1 MTSPECVLRGDVTT
15 KEVLDGLE
23 RIHPDEQGEWLFMR
37 EALGIDGLALHC
49 WAGSSKVRYER
60 IGYEVKVSRSDF
72 RREIRSP
79 LKRAGAMRIC
89 DRFYFACPEALIL
102 AQEVPAGCGLVW
114 VGRTTRRIVAAP
126 LLQPRGL
133 TRHETVRLLRGHLN
147 PPKLQAMK
155 ARAAR
160 ADAIERESRKA
171 SEEAWEERT
180 VAKKSLE
187 FFAGHLVS
195 EGQVW
200 VGPFPTRRHWSPG
213 GYVEPLEQRVVVEE
227 VKRYEDGSAGVV
239 VGEEGAD
246 RSVPTWTRMVERMS
260 LGAFL
265 CAFRPADGSRV
276 LPVPNAVDVPVS

>member
-1 MTSPECVLRGDVTT
+1 MTT

-23 RIHPDEQGEWLFMR
+23 RIHPDEQGEWLFLR

-49 WAGSSKVRYER
+49 WAGSSKARYER

-72 RREIRSP
+72 RREIRNP
-79 LKRAGAMRIC
+79 LKRAGAMAIV
-89 DRFYFACPEALIL
+89 DRFYFACPEGLI
-102 AQEVPAGCGLVW
+102 AAHEVPPGCGLVW
-114 VGRTTRRIVAAP
+114 VGRRTRAVVKAP
-126 LLQPRGL
+126 RLQPRGL
-133 TRHETVRLLRGHLN
+133 TRHETVRLLRGRMN
-147 PPKLQAMK
+147 PPKLQAVK

-160 ADAIERESRKA
+160 ADEIEQRARQA
-171 SEEAWEERT
+171 ADEAWAERT
-180 VAKKSLE
+180 AAKRSLE

-200 VGPFPTRRHWSPG
+200 VGMFPTRRHWTPG
-213 GYVEPLEQRVVVEE
+213 GNVEPLEQRVVVEE

-239 VGEEGAD
+239 VGAEGDD
-246 RSVPTWTRMVERMS
+246 RTVPTWNRMVERMS

-276 LPVPNAVDVPVS
+276 LPVPYAVDVPVS